1 MACSS
6 RELTARECNLPPQDF
21 IPNGLPARPAL
32 VALLVAL
39 RYALPGYSDWRV
51 WVRGTGWPDHC
62 VRYSGICFEIK
73 FSRVC
78 HAKGKRKKERER
90 PSCYNYP
97 IYPGLGPV
105 HSMLDWIPWDL
116 VHIQSTTAVSAS
128 FNVYTS
134 QPAVPLRFRNNF

>member
-1 MACSS
+1 MRCLAIVIGESGFEERAGQIIVS
-6 RELTARECNLPPQDF
+6 
-21 IPNGLPARPAL
+21 G
-32 VALLVAL
+32 
-39 RYALPGYSDWRV
+39 
-51 WVRGTGWPDHC
+51 
-62 VRYSGICFEIK
+62 YSGICFEIK
-73 FSRVC
+73 FSGVC